1 MTPITPHK
9 GGRTAPLSARLT
21 PAEVAAINAARGQ
34 ESVSDWVARCA
45 ALPTAQ
51 GQRVRVTLGK
61 IAGDEITTAEGQ
73 VTSADGKL
81 SVITNTGQ
89 RIEIELMPDT
99 IAPPPVATHYVVSGG
114 LIFACVSEAQAK
126 TTAAMDNNARVFD
139 REEDARAWAKNA
151 TEELAP
157 NNELIKRVAAIFKD
171 DSDKDQQHKRRSS

>member
-9 GGRTAPLSARLT
+9 GGRNKVFTLRLT
-21 PAEVAAINAARGQ
+21 NEELDAVNLARGID
-34 ESVSDWVARCA
+34 SGADWVARCA

-61 IAGDEITTAEGQ
+61 IAGDEITSAEGQ
-73 VTSADGKL
+73 VTSANGKL
-81 SVITNTGQ
+81 VIITNAGQ
-89 RIEIELMPDT
+89 IVTIELLPDT

-114 LIFACVSEAQAK
+114 LIFACVSEEQAK
-126 TTAAMDNNARVFD
+126 TTAAMDNNARIFTS
-139 REEDARAWAKNA
+139 EEDARTWAKNA

-171 DSDKDQQHKRRSS
+171 DSDKDQQHKRRSG